1 MNTKRKIIIIKTI
14 AILLSIAL
22 ALFFAQSSFFKQLLI
37 ATKKTKIIGSF
48 IAGIFVASGF
58 TAVPA
63 LVALAEIAQQ
73 NSVLQTAI
81 IGGLGAFF
89 GDLLIFLVLRKHFVQ
104 ACTNAIENI
113 KSAKIARIIKSKI
126 FKPLMIILGACI
138 IAAPM
143 FPDEIGL
150 TLMGISRMNTITFF
164 LIIFPLQ
171 ATGIFIVGS
180 FARII

>member
-22 ALFFAQSSFFKQLLI
+22 ALFFAQSSFFKHLLI

-89 GDLLIFLVLRKHFVQ
+89 GDLLIFLVLRKHFSQAIDSVLQKISSKKIEYFVQ
-104 ACTNAIENI
+104 
-113 KSAKIARIIKSKI
+113 SKI
-126 FKPLMIILGACI
+126 FKPCMIMLGTFLVI
-138 IAAPM
+138 TPL
-143 FPDEIGL
+143 PDEIGL
-150 TLMGISRMNTITFF
+150 AFMGISRMNVATLFF
-164 LIIFPLQ
+164 ILFPLHIV
-171 ATGIFIVGS
+171 GIFITGS
-180 FARII
+180 IAHNI